1 MMRFLRNLFGCGRR
15 EAAHDEDWQ
24 REKAARAELQARIE
38 DQVRQIEKQARNT
51 DAAARLIRRLERDVT
66 QC

>member
-1 MMRFLRNLFGCGRR
+1 MMRFLRNVFGCGRQ

-24 REKAARAELQARIE
+24 REKAKRAELRAQIE
-38 DQVRQIEKQARNT
+38 DQVRQIERQAHKA

>member
-1 MMRFLRNLFGCGRR
+1 MMRFLRNLFGCGRH

-24 REKAARAELQARIE
+24 REKAKRAELQAQIE
-38 DQVRQIEKQARNT
+38 DQVRRIEKQARNT